1 MKKIMIGVI
10 ITALAVP
17 VFSQGKDYATKGIWE
32 IGGSVSYNSDTTT
45 NKGTNGSPDLDTT
58 YKTLTFAPEVSYF
71 VIDNFSLG
79 LMLEY
84 VNMKEEDEDID
95 YNYLTGEIRT
105 ITYTDKSHST
115 TLFLTPTYVFKQ
127 DKIYP
132 YIGALLGTYS
142 TSWDTSA
149 TKYGLRGGVK
159 VKIGENGLLNLGL
172 QYLFGSG
179 KIKDEEKV
187 DIATKDLKLS
197 AGLSIYF

>member
-32 IGGSVSYNSDTTT
+32 IGGSVSYNSNTITY
-45 NKGTNGSPDLDTT
+45 KGTNGFPDTDTT

-84 VNMKEEDEDID
+84 VNNKSEEENYNDITDEI
-95 YNYLTGEIRT
+95 E
-105 ITYTDKSHST
+105 TYTDKSHST

-142 TSWDTSA
+142 TSWDESA

-159 VKIGENGLLNLGL
+159 IKIGENGLLNLGL

-179 KIKDEEKV
+179 EIKNEEKV